1 MKQLL
6 ILSGKGG
13 TGKTTVAAAFIA
25 LEGARAFADCD
36 VDAPNLH
43 LVMQNL
49 PPCEKFDYYGFGKA
63 KIDPEKCINCGLC
76 EKNCAFDAISN
87 FTVGVFECEGCGVCA
102 EICPVGAV
110 TMQEVVSGDLMLY
123 KDAQR
128 VFSTARLQMGSGASG
143 KLVSAVKKQLT
154 EHSPSD
160 VSLAVID
167 GSPGI
172 GCPVIASISG
182 VDFVLIVAEP
192 SVSGIHD
199 MLRILSTAKHF
210 GVPCG
215 VCINKFDTAPD
226 KTQNIEDTCREMGIE
241 VFGRIPY
248 DETVVHALN
257 RCENIACYP
266 ESAAGRAIAEV
277 YQCVKSNLVPRT
289 NTD

>member
-143 KLVSAVKKQLT
+143 KLVSAVKKQLI

-160 VSLAVID
+160 VSLAVIE
-167 GSPGI
+167 I
-172 GCPVIASISG
+172 GRAS
-182 VDFVLIVAEP
+182 
-192 SVSGIHD
+192 
-199 MLRILSTAKHF
+199 
-210 GVPCG
+210 
-215 VCINKFDTAPD
+215 
-226 KTQNIEDTCREMGIE
+226 CRE
-241 VFGRIPY
+241 
-248 DETVVHALN
+248 TV
-257 RCENIACYP
+257 
-266 ESAAGRAIAEV
+266 
-277 YQCVKSNLVPRT
+277 
-289 NTD
+289 